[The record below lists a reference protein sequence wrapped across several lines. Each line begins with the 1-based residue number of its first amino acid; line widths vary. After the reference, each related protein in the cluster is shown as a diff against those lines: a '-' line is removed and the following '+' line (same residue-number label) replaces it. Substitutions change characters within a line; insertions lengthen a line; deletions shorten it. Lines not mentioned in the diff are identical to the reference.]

1 MELGAIVVA
10 GRVVTKNVP
19 PYTIV
24 GGSPANV
31 IKTRIPERLIP
42 LMNDIFLND
51 LDIEKVKQ
59 NIDLFYQPLSE
70 DILIK
75 ILSLKKIN

>member
-1 MELGAIVVA
+1 MS
-10 GRVVTKNVP
+10 NV
-19 PYTIV
+19 
-24 GGSPANV
+24 S
-31 IKTRIPERLIP
+31 
-42 LMNDIFLND
+42 LND

>member
-1 MELGAIVVA
+1 MAA
-10 GRVVTKNVP
+10 GSVVTKNVP

-24 GGSPANV
+24 GGNPAKF
-31 IKTRIPERLIP
+31 IKNRVPKRLIP
-42 LMNDIFLND
+42 LMSNVSLND